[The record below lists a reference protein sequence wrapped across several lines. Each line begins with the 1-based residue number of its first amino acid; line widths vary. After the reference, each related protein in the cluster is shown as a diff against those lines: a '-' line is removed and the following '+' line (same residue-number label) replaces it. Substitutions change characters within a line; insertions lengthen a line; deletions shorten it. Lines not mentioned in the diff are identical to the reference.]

1 MKHKKK
7 KKTVAYLNYHLSCI
21 TKETLLRGPCVF
33 WNLSLWL
40 IFSIYSPAREHLPS
54 AQYFGFFLTSL
65 TLCFSI
71 LFNKI
76 TLRQCLAEQVCH
88 RRSDRCKSG
97 TLILKQSRREAE
109 PDRAE
114 GLGSGHSRREVA
126 WPRCRLMCMTPCV
139 AHGIARP
146 FLHSSRCCFAS
157 MHYFQVLCAYGPNKS
172 ESE

>member
-7 KKTVAYLNYHLSCI
+7 KEKTVAYLNYHLSCI

-54 AQYFGFFLTSL
+54 AQYFGFFLISL

-97 TLILKQSRREAE
+97 TLSLKRQGRSRREAE

-114 GLGSGHSRREVA
+114 GLSHSRREVA
-126 WPRCRLMCMTPCV
+126 
-139 AHGIARP
+139 
-146 FLHSSRCCFAS
+146 
-157 MHYFQVLCAYGPNKS
+157 
-172 ESE
+172 